1 MPMKIRAISF
11 NSLKI
16 SIRVIG
22 YILFG
27 IITVTT
33 IINIIGIVMNGD
45 SVTRKILEIIF
56 QLIFYPCLCFLTRE
70 IFILRYKY
78 RQLEI
83 IRIAGTMMPLFIFI
97 IGFVMCF
104 NTGLAVFTLT
114 SGYGYPEG
122 FNGFYL
128 FAFLPF
134 FSLYFNRFVFADRDN
149 LYVGTRLISAGDI
162 EKIEI
167 HKKDYT
173 YRVNI
178 DGKDGS
184 KLTFGLLYNVEKD
197 RLARFISQHSINST
211 ET

>member
-1 MPMKIRAISF
+1 MSKKTKAISF

-22 YILFG
+22 YTLFG
-27 IITVTT
+27 IIMVTAM
-33 IINIIGIVMNGD
+33 INIIGIVMNGD
-45 SVTRKILEIIF
+45 NVIRKILEIIF
-56 QLIFYPCLCFLTRE
+56 QLIFYPCLCFLIRE
-70 IFILRYKY
+70 LFILKYMY
-78 RQLEI
+78 RQPEI

-114 SGYGYPEG
+114 PGYGYPEG
-122 FNGFYL
+122 FNGIYL

-134 FSLYFNRFVFADRDN
+134 FSLYSNRFVFVDQHN
-149 LYVGTRLISAGDI
+149 LYVGTKFIPADDM

-167 HKKDYT
+167 HKKDFT

-178 DGKDGS
+178 DGKYGGR
-184 KLTFGLLYNVEKD
+184 LTFGLLYNVERD
-197 RLARFISQHSINST
+197 RFLKFIKEHGINVIDI
-211 ET
+211 